1 MKKRSAL
8 LATVLAA
15 AVVTCSMPL
24 TAAAADTAAPYV
36 ESDTTMNFMV
46 EQGKTYTFK
55 MTVHGTHA
63 NPNIAMG
70 NGAVFQTR
78 DVKKTVE
85 NGNDVYYFK
94 VLATGKEGEATGV
107 YTTLPDQQP
116 VKHTVAVIPYLA
128 PDMGTDGSLN
138 IAHAKTYQVGK
149 DIPTGEYVIFPI
161 APTYYSVCTV
171 NNADGSYATS
181 TISHGKDAR
190 SYLTVHDGQTVILT
204 SAAMVA
210 VQNVARALPNAK
222 GQLGIGSSDYC
233 LQYKCGLDLQPG
245 TYTVVHDSTRYGDG
259 SVINESKAYIY
270 DSSDFSQGDKP
281 VSSLTFTGSTQITLK
296 AGQYLD
302 LYRAYVQLS

>member
-107 YTTLPDQQP
+107 YTTLPGQQP
-116 VKHTVAVIPYLA
+116 VKHAVAAIPYVA
-128 PDMGTDGSLN
+128 KARYGSDFT
-138 IAHAKTYQVGK
+138 TYKVGK
-149 DIPTGEYVIFPI
+149 DIAPGEYVLTPMLIDS
-161 APTYYSVCTV
+161 ASNAYWGLYQV
-171 NNADGSYATS
+171 NNADGTSYNNGQFD
-181 TISHGKDAR
+181 GKNAR
-190 SYLTVHDGQTVILT
+190 YYVTLKEGQTLELEDIR
-204 SAAMVA
+204 MVA
-210 VQNVARALPNAK
+210 VQNAVRALPDEN
-222 GQLGIGSSDYC
+222 GNYDPGSVDYGTM
-233 LQYKCGLDLQPG
+233 YKCGFDLKPG
-245 TYTVVHDSTRYGDG
+245 TYTVVYDANPNSTYNTTSYAG
-259 SVINESKAYIY
+259 IY
-270 DSSDFSQGDKP
+270 NSSDFTKFDKP
-281 VSSLTFTGSTQITLK
+281 VFSVTFTSGTRQITLEN
-296 AGQYLD
+296 GQYLV
-302 LYRAYVQLS
+302 LGKAYLETN

>member
-1 MKKRSAL
+1 MKKRNAL

-24 TAAAADTAAPYV
+24 TAAAVDTTAPYV

-78 DVKKTVE
+78 DVKKVVE

-107 YTTLPDQQP
+107 YTTLPGQKP

-128 PDMGTDGSLN
+128 SDNNESS
-138 IAHAKTYQVGK
+138 KTYKVGK
-149 DIPTGEYVIFPI
+149 DIPAGEYVIFPI

-171 NNADGSYATS
+171 NNADGSYVTS

-190 SYLTVHDGQTVILT
+190 SYLTVHDGQTVMLT
-204 SAAMVA
+204 SAAMAA

-222 GQLGIGSSDYC
+222 GQLGIGSSDYD
-233 LQYKCGLDLQPG
+233 LDYKCGLDLQPG
-245 TYTVVHDSTRYGDG
+245 TYTVVHDPTRYGDG
-259 SVINESKAYIY
+259 SVINESKVRIY
-270 DSSDFSQGDKP
+270 DSSYFPADFDYDAVPS
-281 VSSLTFTGSTQITLK
+281 VTFTGSTQITLK
-296 AGQYLD
+296 AGQYLSLD
-302 LYRAYVQLS
+302 RAYIQLS